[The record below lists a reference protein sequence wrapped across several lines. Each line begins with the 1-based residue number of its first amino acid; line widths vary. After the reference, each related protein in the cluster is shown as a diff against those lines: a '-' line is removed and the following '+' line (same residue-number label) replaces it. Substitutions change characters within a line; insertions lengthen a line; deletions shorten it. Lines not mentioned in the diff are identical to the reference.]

1 MSELTGYNGWSNYET
16 WLVSLWL
23 NNDQVSYELLLE
35 AKKQSGD
42 IRDQAEWLKDE
53 LASSGLLADLINAAF
68 ARVDWAEVLQD

>member
-1 MSELTGYNGWSNYET
+1 MSESTGYNGWNNYET

-23 NNDQVSYELLLE
+23 NNDQVSYGLLLE
-35 AKKQSGD
+35 AKSQPGNMCDK
-42 IRDQAEWLKDE
+42 AEWLKDE